1 MGARRRSR
9 IAVRMSAAAAISPR
23 KPVWADIVLV
33 SFIFSVL
40 LWMILPLTPLLIDML
55 LAVSISSGLLVML
68 VIIYIREPSEFTSF
82 PTLLLITTLFRLG
95 INVASTRLILV
106 DGQAGEIIRAFG
118 QVVVQGNYVVGFV
131 IFIILTV
138 INFVVITKG
147 AGRIAEVAA
156 RFTLD
161 ALPGKQMAIDA
172 ELNAG
177 LIKEDVARRRREE
190 LAREADF
197 YGAMDGASKFVRGD
211 AIAGILIIVVN
222 VIGGISIGVL
232 QKGMDIT
239 TALQTYTILSIGE
252 GLVSQIPALVISTA
266 AGILVTR
273 TAEHSSLGQTLARQ
287 LFFQPKVLK
296 VLSVTLFAL
305 SAFSLVTGILPWFP
319 FCVMAVLFGFMHRS
333 FEKQGLIG
341 LRSADGGDF
350 PGGAVAEMPGGPP
363 SSGGG
368 KAAPAAG
375 GPGKLEDLLNVDTL
389 QIELGYGLLA
399 LADPKKGGDILER
412 VTSVRRNFV
421 QDMGFVI
428 PAVRLRDNLQLGAN
442 EYRFIFR
449 GQMIASGEVMPGYWM
464 AMNTNNST
472 EVLPGVQTTEPVFG
486 LAATWIT
493 EVERKNA
500 EVAGYTVVDA
510 ASVLVTHFSETIKR
524 YCHQILSR
532 QDVQV
537 LLDTLKENNPAL
549 VNELVPA
556 LLSVGQVQRVLQNLL
571 SEHISIR
578 NLVSVLERVADYA
591 ATTKNPDEL
600 AEQARRAIGN
610 QIVKQ
615 YQDPQGVVH
624 AITLDPWLE
633 EDLAKG
639 LRQAAAETHLL
650 VDPKMAQHL
659 SHHFSQAMQ
668 PMIAEGK
675 PPVVICA
682 GAIRAG
688 LRRFFAAKF
697 PDLAFLS
704 YEELPPKVEI
714 APVSTLP
721 SLG

>member
-1 MGARRRSR
+1 M
-9 IAVRMSAAAAISPR
+9 
-23 KPVWADIVLV
+23 LV
-33 SFIFSVL
+33 SFIFSSLV
-40 LWMILPLTPLLIDML
+40 WMVIPLSPLIIDML

-95 INVASTRLILV
+95 INVASTRSILV
-106 DGQAGEIIRAFG
+106 EGRAGEIIRAFG
-118 QVVVQGNYVVGFV
+118 EVVVQGNYVVGFV

-177 LIKEDVARRRREE
+177 LIKEDVARRRREA
-190 LAREADF
+190 LSREADF

-211 AIAGILIIVVN
+211 AIAAILITVVN
-222 VIGGISIGVL
+222 VIGGIGIGVM

-239 TALQTYTILSIGE
+239 AALQTYTILSIGE
-252 GLVSQIPALVISTA
+252 GLVSQIPALLISTA
-266 AGILVTR
+266 SAILVTR
-273 TAEHSSLGQTLARQ
+273 TSEKASLGQTLASQ

-296 VLSVTLFAL
+296 VLTITLFLLA
-305 SAFSLVTGILPWFP
+305 AFSLLSGILPWFP
-319 FCVMAVLFGFMHRS
+319 FFAMALLFGFMYRS
-333 FEKQGLIG
+333 FEKQGLIQ
-341 LRSADGGDF
+341 LRTSDGDYSAGATPTSPDGT
-350 PGGAVAEMPGGPP
+350 PGGG
-363 SSGGG
+363 GGG
-368 KAAPAAG
+368 KGPQPTA

-486 LAATWIT
+486 LSATWIT

-500 EVAGYTVVDA
+500 EVAGYTVVDS

-524 YCHQILSR
+524 YCHQIISR

-537 LLDTLKENNPAL
+537 LLDTLKESNPAL

-571 SEHISIR
+571 SENVSIR

-600 AEQARRAIGN
+600 AEQARRSIGN

-639 LRQAAAETHLL
+639 LRPSHTETIML

-659 SHHFSQAMQ
+659 SYHFSQAMQ

-675 PPVVICA
+675 SPVVICA

-697 PDLAFLS
+697 PDLAFLA

-714 APVSTLP
+714 APVSTIP